1 MKKNRKKLIAVIF
14 SSLSEFLG
22 VCEDSYSGNKRHLMF
37 PVTSPWSG
45 GVRDA
50 PGATR
55 CRGLEV
61 PQAAW
66 GHVASGRVLRKD
78 VGGLGHMLRPGAA
91 VPCPPVSFPA
101 GLGGQVMGDV
111 FS

>member
-1 MKKNRKKLIAVIF
+1 
-14 SSLSEFLG
+14 
-22 VCEDSYSGNKRHLMF
+22 MF

-66 GHVASGRVLRKD
+66 GHVASGGVLRKD
-78 VGGLGHMLRPGAA
+78 IGGLGHVLRPGAA
-91 VPCPPVSFPA
+91 VPRPPVSFPA

>member
-1 MKKNRKKLIAVIF
+1 
-14 SSLSEFLG
+14 
-22 VCEDSYSGNKRHLMF
+22 MF
-37 PVTSPWSG
+37 PVTSPRSG

-66 GHVASGRVLRKD
+66 GHVASGGVLRKD
-78 VGGLGHMLRPGAA
+78 VGGLGYMLRPGAA
-91 VPCPPVSFPA
+91 VPRPPVSFPA

-111 FS
+111 FSRVGSGGAGSWSEVKVRRSK